1 MSIIISNGDLI
12 EVIKKKKLESI
23 EEVSVSDNVDGKAN
37 KNVDE
42 LVIDS
47 EADKF
52 LVLFEK
58 IFNEKH
64 IEQENI
70 TQDLDAEDGAIQN
83 ILKRIANKISEKI
96 ENSTGENKTLKLI
109 KLISFF
115 FKSFVTNSKDKR
127 RKRPNNNCK
136 ADESLQKS
144 NISC

>member
-1 MSIIISNGDLI
+1 MSVIISNRDLI
-12 EVIKKKKLESI
+12 GVIKKKKLESV
-23 EEVSVSDNVDGKAN
+23 EEVPASDNVDGKAN
-37 KNVDE
+37 KNIDE

-47 EADKF
+47 EAGKF

-70 TQDLDAEDGAIQN
+70 TQDLDAEDGAIQD

-96 ENSTGENKTLKLI
+96 ENSTGENKTLKLL

-115 FKSFVTNSKDKR
+115 FKSLVTKGKDKSS
-127 RKRPNNNCK
+127 
-136 ADESLQKS
+136 SLETAQQ
-144 NISC
+144 

>member
-1 MSIIISNGDLI
+1 MI

-23 EEVSVSDNVDGKAN
+23 EEVPVLDNVEGKAN
-37 KNVDE
+37 KNVDK
-42 LVIDS
+42 LVTDS
-47 EADKF
+47 DTDKF

-70 TQDLDAEDGAIQN
+70 TQDLDAEDGAIQD

-96 ENSTGENKTLKLI
+96 ENSTGENKTLKLL

-115 FKSFVTNSKDKR
+115 FKSFVTNDKDKSS
-127 RKRPNNNCK
+127 
-136 ADESLQKS
+136 SLEAAQQ
-144 NISC
+144 

>member
-1 MSIIISNGDLI
+1 MSIITSRGDLI

-23 EEVSVSDNVDGKAN
+23 EEVPESDNADGKAN
-37 KNVDE
+37 NNVEE

-52 LVLFEK
+52 FVLFGK

-83 ILKRIANKISEKI
+83 ILIKIANKISEKI
-96 ENSTGENKTLKLI
+96 ENSTGENKTLELLKLI
-109 KLISFF
+109 NFF
-115 FKSFVTNSKDKR
+115 LKSFVTNGKDKSG
-127 RKRPNNNCK
+127 CS
-136 ADESLQKS
+136 ETVQQ
-144 NISC
+144 

>member
-12 EVIKKKKLESI
+12 EIIKKKKLESI
-23 EEVSVSDNVDGKAN
+23 EEVPVSDNVDGKAN

-42 LVIDS
+42 LVTDS

-70 TQDLDAEDGAIQN
+70 TQDLDAEDRAIQD
-83 ILKRIANKISEKI
+83 I
-96 ENSTGENKTLKLI
+96 
-109 KLISFF
+109 
-115 FKSFVTNSKDKR
+115 
-127 RKRPNNNCK
+127 
-136 ADESLQKS
+136 
-144 NISC
+144 

>member
-1 MSIIISNGDLI
+1 MSVIISNRDLI

-23 EEVSVSDNVDGKAN
+23 EEVPASDNVDGKAN
-37 KNVDE
+37 KNIDE

-47 EADKF
+47 EAGKF

-70 TQDLDAEDGAIQN
+70 TQDLDAEDGAIQD

-96 ENSTGENKTLKLI
+96 ENSTGENKTLKLL

-115 FKSFVTNSKDKR
+115 FKSLVTKGKDKSG
-127 RKRPNNNCK
+127 
-136 ADESLQKS
+136 SLETAQQ
-144 NISC
+144 

>member
-23 EEVSVSDNVDGKAN
+23 EEVPASDNVDGKAN
-37 KNVDE
+37 KNIDE

-47 EADKF
+47 EAGKF

-70 TQDLDAEDGAIQN
+70 TQDLDAEDGAIQD

-96 ENSTGENKTLKLI
+96 ENSTGENKTLKLL

-115 FKSFVTNSKDKR
+115 FKSLVTKGKDKSS
-127 RKRPNNNCK
+127 
-136 ADESLQKS
+136 SLETAQQ
-144 NISC
+144 